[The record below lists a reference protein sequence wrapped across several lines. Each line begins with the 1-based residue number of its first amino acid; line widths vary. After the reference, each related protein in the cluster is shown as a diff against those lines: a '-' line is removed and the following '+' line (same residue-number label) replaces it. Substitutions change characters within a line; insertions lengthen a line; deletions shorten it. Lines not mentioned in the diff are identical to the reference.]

1 MCHIFLRL
9 NVYPKKNEHDWLEN
23 HELLI
28 GDTSS
33 NGCFS
38 IAMLVFGGVFGQDM
52 STTGFD
58 IFKQQRNTS
67 NCDVLHLK
75 PCSCAGENQRPR
87 IKHGRKFRSL
97 GSPNKNNLEIPAI
110 PKRLGSWLVDG
121 SEIRPAPVEVGL
133 GSLSHDLRGICLF

>member
-1 MCHIFLRL
+1 MCNFCLRL
-9 NVYPKKNEHDWLEN
+9 NVYPPKNEHDNGKSRFFHRRYIFKWLFF
-23 HELLI
+23 HCHV
-28 GDTSS
+28 SFR
-33 NGCFS
+33 GC
-38 IAMLVFGGVFGQDM
+38 ICQDM

-67 NCDVLHLK
+67 NRDVLHLK

-87 IKHGRKFRSL
+87 IGVMGENLGAL

-121 SEIRPAPVEVGL
+121 SENVACT
-133 GSLSHDLRGICLF
+133 S